1 MKETPT
7 CIIFIDGITPKELK
21 KFSKL
26 IASEQSQKAVKDL
39 THVILAGTG
48 MSTAI
53 LNQNIAKAILT
64 TALRRDQKLESKNR
78 KSRRTKK

>member
-1 MKETPT
+1 MKDTPT

-48 MSTAI
+48 MSDSI
-53 LNQNIAKAILT
+53 LNPEIAKAILAT
-64 TALRRDQKLESKNR
+64 SLRRQKKLIESNR
-78 KSRRTKK
+78 KSRRKKK